1 LFITEDNRAVMLD
14 FGAAREVLSKQGR
27 FIRPMYT
34 PGFAA
39 PELYTKKE
47 LGPWTDIYSIG
58 ASIFTCMVGVPP
70 QSAMERKRDDRMDDF
85 YHQLRGLYSSEL
97 IDIVRSSLMLEPLK
111 RPQSVFAL
119 QKALRPAS
127 QSTSEPDNLLSRLRR
142 LVG

>member
-1 LFITEDNRAVMLD
+1 
-14 FGAAREVLSKQGR
+14 
-27 FIRPMYT
+27 
-34 PGFAA
+34 
-39 PELYTKKE
+39 
-47 LGPWTDIYSIG
+47 
-58 ASIFTCMVGVPP
+58 MVGVPP
-70 QSAMERKRDDRMDDF
+70 QSAMERKREDRMDDF

-127 QSTSEPDNLLSRLRR
+127 QSTPEPDNLLSRLRR